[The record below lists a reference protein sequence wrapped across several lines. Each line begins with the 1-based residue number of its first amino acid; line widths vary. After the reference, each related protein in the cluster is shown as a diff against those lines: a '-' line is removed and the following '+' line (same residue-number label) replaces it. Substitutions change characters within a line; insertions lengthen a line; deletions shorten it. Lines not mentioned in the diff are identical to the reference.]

1 MKKKSKDCEL
11 LSFKAVVVEVE
22 AYKSVIEGKTL
33 YHAVLDSMKD
43 EPQRQA
49 QFFGLSED
57 VFTVGDVHVETFSR
71 PVAKSK
77 RKAMKGDKAK
87 EAAKR
92 VEEIAALER
101 MIN

>member
-1 MKKKSKDCEL
+1 MKKNTIDL
-11 LSFKAVVVEVE
+11 LSFRATVVEVE
-22 AYKSVIEGKTL
+22 AYKSEGKTL
-33 YHAVLDSMKD
+33 HHAVLDSMKN
-43 EPQRQA
+43 EVQRQA
-49 QFFGLSED
+49 QFFGLGED
-57 VFTVGDVHVETFSR
+57 VFKVGDIHVVTFSK

-77 RKAMKGDKAK
+77 RKVLKPDAVK